1 MNALV
6 STFVTFLGVGFF
18 PVAPGTAA
26 TAAGLVLVWMFQS
39 SLIVYSAVLLVIIV
53 LAVPAC
59 SFIER
64 VQKTKD
70 PGIIVIDEVIGIM
83 VALWGIPLSW
93 PVAIIGFFLFR
104 AFDMFKIY
112 PINRLESLNGGWGIV
127 LDDVMAGLYTNIIL
141 QIAIRYAG
149 LI

>member
-1 MNALV
+1 MNAV
-6 STFVTFLGVGFF
+6 INAFVTFLGTGFF
-18 PVAPGTAA
+18 PIAPGTAA
-26 TAAGLVLVWMFQS
+26 TAAGLVLVWALQS
-39 SLIVYSAVLLVIIV
+39 SLIAYSAVLLAISIV
-53 LAVPAC
+53 AVPAC
-59 SFIER
+59 SYVER
-64 VQKTKD
+64 VQKSKD

-93 PVAIIGFFLFR
+93 PVAIVGFFLFR

-112 PINRLESLNGGWGIV
+112 PINRLERLSGGWGIV
-127 LDDVMAGLYTNIIL
+127 LDDVMAGVYTNIIL